1 MWLIVIVYQLFQH
14 SVQLEAV
21 YVVHNHDEIIMQQV
35 DKKQPVQ
42 LGIAARALW
51 RYWVILLQVMS
62 CKS

>member
-51 RYWVILLQVMS
+51 RY
-62 CKS
+62 